1 MVGKVFERLINFQYN
16 LLTQCDLLAV
26 QVESESEESVQ
37 YNVTLCKSFCA
48 FYSSIRFDLFL
59 QLNNFFFIYIF

>member
-37 YNVTLCKSFCA
+37 YNVTLYNHFVL
-48 FYSSIRFDLFL
+48 FTRQFNSIY
-59 QLNNFFFIYIF
+59 FFN